1 MQPGASTFADEAPCS
16 KLLRAVGTS
25 ESTKKCEG
33 VHISR
38 SCFLFLLA
46 FSEGGDL
53 PCAAVQMSD
62 RTSLTCRL
70 RSESFMNEGRR
81 FALDTSFEKAND
93 DFPLKKVCP
102 PRSQFSDSRQ
112 RRIGSPGQR
121 HFQRR
126 DSGVDCASDNGG
138 IPLGMMRQ
146 IPHPRSRSNL
156 WRGHH
161 TPIACHG
168 HPTQARGTSF
178 TLAKWLC
185 RTASD
190 GPHHCLGRD
199 CLGRGASAPNPEILC

>member
-1 MQPGASTFADEAPCS
+1 
-16 KLLRAVGTS
+16 
-25 ESTKKCEG
+25 
-33 VHISR
+33 
-38 SCFLFLLA
+38 
-46 FSEGGDL
+46 
-53 PCAAVQMSD
+53 VQMSD
-62 RTSLTCRL
+62 RTLPLEKRELHERRPRICAGHFL
-70 RSESFMNEGRR
+70 RESKRR
-81 FALDTSFEKAND
+81 FPLEKSLSTAIAI
-93 DFPLKKVCP
+93 F
-102 PRSQFSDSRQ
+102 RSRQ